1 MSRSM
6 SRLSK
11 RGCPRSDDRG
21 IHGQR
26 RRRGSRAA
34 TRQNKTKEQTV
45 GRGFF
50 AGTMWGALVGLLAVA
65 LATQLTVRRELSFP
79 EPQAAALDVP
89 GGSEFD
95 QARPETEPVVPT
107 VEAPPAQADAPVAS
121 ADAPSAAESPRQTEA
136 PSVGVATADP
146 ERAGQEAPAAP
157 PAAEPP
163 SERPAIPALDAALPA
178 PPDAVAQLVAPMSE
192 GAANVAPSGPD
203 PATATGEVASLG
215 QSAEPMSAPSVE
227 TESAAA
233 PPAPALSDPP
243 AAPAPAPDAD
253 PGTGNEI
260 AAALPDTGSDAPPA
274 GTPAEAPS
282 APATETTAPAPPSG
296 TSPPE
301 PSALDDT
308 GLPQVGFS
316 GASGVKVNRLPTIGD
331 GEDEPVS
338 EEVAGDASAP
348 EVDPDAPPLVRHAV
362 PFENP
367 DLAPVLAIVLLHDD
381 PVAPGPATGLDLP
394 AQVSFAVDAGLLEA
408 GSIADAYRDAG
419 REIVLVPTLP
429 PGAAPSDVEVAL
441 EVNLATVTEAVAVMD
456 RPDSGFQSERAA
468 VAQVV
473 DAISQTGHGLVTF
486 PRGLNTAQQL
496 AERAG
501 VPSRLVFRVFET
513 GNADAVLRTLDQ
525 AAFRARQEGV
535 VILVGEAEP
544 ATVGAIRSWIEGNG
558 DEQVVFAPIS
568 AALTAK

>member
-1 MSRSM
+1 
-6 SRLSK
+6 
-11 RGCPRSDDRG
+11 
-21 IHGQR
+21 
-26 RRRGSRAA
+26 
-34 TRQNKTKEQTV
+34 
-45 GRGFF
+45 
-50 AGTMWGALVGLLAVA
+50 MWGALVGLLAVA

-107 VEAPPAQADAPVAS
+107 VEAPPAQAEPVEVAEPEPEDTAAPRADIAPADAPVAS

-178 PPDAVAQLVAPMSE
+178 PPDVVAQPVAPLSE

-215 QSAEPMSAPSVE
+215 ESAEPMSAPSVE

-568 AALTAK
+568 AALTAE

>member
-1 MSRSM
+1 M
-6 SRLSK
+6 
-11 RGCPRSDDRG
+11 
-21 IHGQR
+21 
-26 RRRGSRAA
+26 
-34 TRQNKTKEQTV
+34 

-107 VEAPPAQADAPVAS
+107 VEAPPAQAEPVEVAEPEPEDTAAPRADIAPADAPVAS

-233 PPAPALSDPP
+233 PPAPPPSDPLAPPAPALSDPP
-243 AAPAPAPDAD
+243 AAPAPDAD

-260 AAALPDTGSDAPPA
+260 AAALPDTGSDARPA

-568 AALTAK
+568 AALTAE

>member
-1 MSRSM
+1 
-6 SRLSK
+6 
-11 RGCPRSDDRG
+11 
-21 IHGQR
+21 
-26 RRRGSRAA
+26 
-34 TRQNKTKEQTV
+34 
-45 GRGFF
+45 
-50 AGTMWGALVGLLAVA
+50 MWGALVGLLAVA

-107 VEAPPAQADAPVAS
+107 VEAPPAQAEPVEVAEPEPEDTAAPRADIAPADAPVAS

-178 PPDAVAQLVAPMSE
+178 PPDAVAQPVAPMSE

-215 QSAEPMSAPSVE
+215 ESAEPMSAPSVE
-227 TESAAA
+227 TESAAAPPAPPPSDPLA

-260 AAALPDTGSDAPPA
+260 AAALPDTGSDARPA

-568 AALTAK
+568 AALTAE